1 MNRKGFTLLELLTTF
16 VILGFII
23 LVSVFSISRAF
34 NITKKK
40 SEDVF
45 VETIKDAMDMYLT
58 TEDVKKLNFT
68 TECSNLLN
76 KSFGDRK
83 VYKSV
88 ITFSDVINSQYRPI
102 ATSDFVN
109 PSNEDVQCNTDASL
123 TIYRDEDYVYYYSV
137 SKSDFGCLKN
147 VGTDEETGVEYKSVI
162 SNLPEGFV
170 C

>member
-16 VILGFII
+16 VILGFIV

-45 VETIKDAMDMYLT
+45 VETIKDAMEMYLT
-58 TEDVKKLNFT
+58 SDDVKKLEFT
-68 TECSNLLN
+68 TECRNTLN

-83 VYKSV
+83 VYKKV
-88 ITFSDVINSQYRPI
+88 ITFNDVIYSEYKPI

-109 PSNEDVQCNTDASL
+109 PANEDVQCNVNASL

-137 SKSDFGCLKN
+137 SKSSFGCLKN
-147 VGTDEETGVEYKSVI
+147 VSADEETGVEYKSII